1 MAEFYDVVIVGA
13 GPGGLSC
20 ARHLSGS
27 GLRVLVLE
35 KNASLGKKICS
46 GEISSKVIPGA
57 SPSSIFRGA
66 QEWKTVAVGTAA
78 GVQRITYGRP
88 YLWTVG
94 REEFENWLLGQCDG
108 DTEVRFSEPVTS
120 VTPEHVETSRGRY
133 RYRYLVGADGSFST
147 VRPFLGLPMVH
158 IVGHAFHYVLDAPSP
173 EFRVY
178 WLPDVF
184 PCGYGYMMS
193 KNRGKTMV
201 GGAMAHVCQHR
212 VLAPRVKEWVKKE
225 FGLDVAKLRSEGY
238 RGNADYRGWKFS
250 AGPHGAPG
258 SAAANV
264 FLVGDAAGLLNPV
277 TTEGIYYAVR
287 SGEGVARFIRGERAA
302 AGRIMAEMEATHR
315 GQVLLFDLFNA
326 WPFCRLVNWIFEN
339 PQKGMRRKLFD
350 YIFWKFMDA

>member
-1 MAEFYDVVIVGA
+1 MDYDVVIVGA

-35 KNASLGKKICS
+35 KNASPGRKICS

-57 SPSSIFRGA
+57 SPSAIFRGA
-66 QEWKTVAVGTAA
+66 QEWKTVAVGTSR

-94 REEFENWLLGQCDG
+94 REEFETWLLGQCDG
-108 DTEVRFSEPVTS
+108 NTEVRFSEPVLS
-120 VTPEHVETSRGRY
+120 ISPGHVETTRGRY
-133 RYRYLVGADGSFST
+133 RYKCLVGADGSFSM
-147 VRPFLGLPMVH
+147 VRPFLGLPMAH
-158 IVGHAFHYVLDAPSP
+158 IVGHAFHYVLDSPSP

-178 WLPDVF
+178 WLPGVF

-201 GGAMAHVCQHR
+201 GGAMAHVCQHK
-212 VLAPRVKEWVKKE
+212 VLAPRVKEWVRRE
-225 FGLDVAKLRSEGY
+225 FGLDPAKLKSEGY
-238 RGNADYRGWKFS
+238 RGNADYRGWRFS
-250 AGPHGAPG
+250 PRTPAPG
-258 SAAANV
+258 IAPGYNA

-287 SGEGVARFIRGERAA
+287 SGEGVAKFIRGERAEA
-302 AGRIMAEMEATHR
+302 ERIMADMEWTHR
-315 GQVLLFDLFNA
+315 GQVFLFDFFNS
-326 WPFCRLVNWIFEN
+326 WPLCRLVEWIFED
-339 PQKGMRRKLFD
+339 PRKGVRRMAFD
-350 YIFWKFMDA
+350 YIFWKFMDR